1 MHSIAYQDVGDD
13 AWLAESSERGLEE
26 AGEHEDGGH
35 DAGDGHDAGHEVGPL
50 ADRGGALGAA
60 AVRHRI
66 RLTDRGW
73 ISGLR
78 PARPWIRACPRPP
91 SMLPFLPIFAQR
103 TDDRACWG
111 H

>member
-78 PARPWIRACPRPP
+78 PAKPWIRACPGP
-91 SMLPFLPIFAQR
+91 LL
-103 TDDRACWG
+103 ACC
-111 H
+111 HFTYICSTHR

>member
-1 MHSIAYQDVGDD
+1 MANHWSTRVHACITYICQDVGDD
-13 AWLAESSERGLEE
+13 AWLAEAAERGLEE

-66 RLTDRGW
+66 SDRRAEDGSAG
-73 ISGLR
+73 SGQPGLGSAR
-78 PARPWIRACPRPP
+78 APAPC
-91 SMLPFLPIFAQR
+91 
-103 TDDRACWG
+103 
-111 H
+111 